1 MSNIKIYLIKNN
13 LFLII
18 ITIILKNQNHYQ
30 INTNKKTFQ
39 NGRFKVFKF

>member
-18 ITIILKNQNHYQ
+18 ITITLKDQNQYQ
-30 INTNKKTFQ
+30 INTNKKPPKF
-39 NGRFKVFKF
+39 GRF